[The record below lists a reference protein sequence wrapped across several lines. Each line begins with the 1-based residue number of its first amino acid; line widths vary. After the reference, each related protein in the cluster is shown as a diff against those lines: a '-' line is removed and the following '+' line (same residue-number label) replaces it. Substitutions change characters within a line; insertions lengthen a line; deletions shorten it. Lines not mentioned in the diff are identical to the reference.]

1 MHRSAYEQM
10 ELCIKE
16 YLPVEGP
23 VEGPVDGFAS
33 GAYRVVDLGSR
44 ISGKQTRTHRALL
57 AGHRIDY
64 FGVDVQDG
72 PNVDAVMT
80 KPYRIPARSNSADVV
95 LSGQAFE
102 HIPFFWASMLEIARI
117 LKPGGHAFITAPSRG
132 HVHDAQDCW
141 RYYPDGFRAL
151 AAHSRLELLEA
162 YTDFPPRKGIWHD
175 YRAIDRKAAYWG
187 DSVGVLP
194 QAGPLPA
201 PDHVRRTGAGGAAG
215 EPGRRRGRRP
225 AAPPGGRPRAV
236 RQARIR
242 PRTRAGARPGPDA
255 RAGNGSRACR
265 VGGLSRERRDVA
277 VRRDQ

>member
-10 ELCIKE
+10 ELCIRE

-23 VEGPVDGFAS
+23 GRGAAEGPGGRSRGRATS
-33 GAYRVVDLGSR
+33 GAGTGAYRVVDLGSR

-57 AGHRIDY
+57 ADHPVDY

-72 PNVDAVMT
+72 PNVDAVMK

-151 AAHSRLELLEA
+151 AAHSRLELREA

-175 YRAIDRKAAYWG
+175 YRSIDGKAAYWG
-187 DSVGVLP
+187 DSVGVFRK
-194 QAGPLPA
+194 PA
-201 PDHVRRTGAGGAAG
+201 RY
-215 EPGRRRGRRP
+215 
-225 AAPPGGRPRAV
+225 PRLTMFAV
-236 RQARIR
+236 RELTVWWA
-242 PRTRAGARPGPDA
+242 
-255 RAGNGSRACR
+255 NR
-265 VGGLSRERRDVA
+265 VGGVDGVALPRPLDGREACGRPGTVP
-277 VRRDQ
+277 VREPSLEQDPPRSMAG